1 MADQEQ
7 KGKFDDD
14 EVWGDEADPIDALA
28 SMSDNEILQ
37 ATR

>member
-1 MADQEQ
+1 MAEEAT